1 MSKPRT
7 ITSTDVAREAGV
19 SRATVSAVLNG
30 TQGNIRVSEETHR
43 RVLAV
48 ATALGYSPHPVARA
62 LRQQRSRMIAFV
74 PRTMHATEY
83 GHPIAYQL
91 SLSTDR
97 AAARLG
103 YHVIEISPEA
113 SATDHDEGLIDFLL
127 SRRPDGVIFDAPTTP
142 HAVEAMVAR
151 GIPVVQLMR
160 PQFAVATPTIIVDA
174 ARGITD
180 AVDHLVALGHRRIAY
195 LGSDD
200 PHIANRSRLV
210 CFRAVLAR
218 HGIPAP
224 AEYIALGPEYTAEQG
239 AALTWRVLG
248 CSPPPTALFS
258 GADNFA
264 VGALHALHQARIRVP
279 DAISLV
285 SYDDVYAAMLCPP
298 VTSVAQPL
306 REVAERAIA
315 LIVAAIEGGT
325 DRPQPPAH
333 VVLPTGLNIRASTW
347 PPSEEL
353 VPVSLV
359 AGRSM
364 DRSGETGEK

>member
-30 TQGNIRVSEETHR
+30 TRGNIRVSEETHR
-43 RVLAV
+43 RVRAV
-48 ATALGYSPHPVARA
+48 AAALGYSPHPVAQA
-62 LRQQRSRMIAFV
+62 LRQRRSRMIAFV

-91 SLSTDR
+91 SLYTDR

-103 YHVIEISPEA
+103 YHVIEVSPEA

-127 SRRPDGVIFDAPTTP
+127 SRRPDGVIFDAPTT
-142 HAVEAMVAR
+142 HAVDAMVAR

-160 PQFAVATPTIIVDA
+160 PQFAAATSTVIVDA
-174 ARGITD
+174 AQGITD

-200 PHIANRSRLV
+200 VHIANRSRLA

-218 HGIPAP
+218 HGIPIL
-224 AEYIALGPEYTAEQG
+224 AEYIALGPEYTTEQG

-279 DAISLV
+279 DAMSLV

-315 LIVAAIEGGT
+315 LIVAAIEGGA
-325 DRPQPPAH
+325 DSPQPPTH
-333 VVLPTGLNIRASTW
+333 IVLPTSLHIRTSTR

-353 VPVSLV
+353 VPISLV
-359 AGRSM
+359 AGRSVQ
-364 DRSGETGEK
+364 RPGETEGK